1 MTDIE
6 RVAVLGAGNMGHGIT
21 EVVALGG
28 YDVTMR
34 DIEDDLIESG
44 SENIEWSVGKL
55 AENGVVDDPDDVLA
69 RIDTT
74 TDLAEAVDDADLVV
88 EAAPERMA
96 LKKEIYTELD
106 ELAPDEAI
114 LASNTSSLSITEIA
128 SATDRAERVVGTHYF
143 NPPVKMDLVE
153 VIYGEGTS
161 DATAET
167 AHDFVESL
175 GKTPIY
181 VQRDVQGFVVNS
193 VLGPFM
199 VEPAWMVSNDEATI
213 READAA
219 MVHRCG
225 YPMGPFELA
234 DLTGIDIG
242 YSVREEAGITNPPLI
257 EEKVE
262 AEELGRKTGK
272 GYYDYENGETSET
285 SQADGE
291 AVDGDGADYEAGD
304 GEGFDTL
311 RVEARMVNEAA
322 KLIGMD
328 VATPEAIDTGMRLGA
343 GFSEGPCRRADREG
357 LDTFL
362 DKLEALHETTGEERF
377 EPADYLVELVEN
389 GNTGQESGRG
399 FYEYENGEPVSG
411 GR

>member
-1 MTDIE
+1 MAETID

-21 EVVALGG
+21 EVVALAG

-34 DIEDDLIESG
+34 DVEQEFVDSGYED
-44 SENIEWSVGKL
+44 IEWSLDKL
-55 AENGVVDDPDDVLA
+55 AENGHVGDPADVLS

-74 TDLAEAVDDADLVV
+74 TDLEAAVGDADLVI
-88 EAAPERMA
+88 EAAPERMD
-96 LKKEIYTELD
+96 LKRDIYTDLD
-106 ELAPDEAI
+106 DLAPEEAI

-128 SATDRAERVVGTHYF
+128 SATDRQEQVVGTHYF

-153 VIYGEGTS
+153 VIYGEHTS
-161 DATAET
+161 DETAET

-181 VQRDVQGFVVNS
+181 VRKDVQGFVVNS

-219 MVHRCG
+219 MVHQRD

-262 AEELGRKTGK
+262 NEELGRKTGK
-272 GYYDYENGETSET
+272 GYYDYE
-285 SQADGE
+285 
-291 AVDGDGADYEAGD
+291 DGDGADYDEGD

-322 KLIGMD
+322 KLIGED
-328 VATPEAIDTGMRLGA
+328 VATPDAIDTGMRLGA

-357 LDTFL
+357 LDTML
-362 DKLEALHETTGEERF
+362 DKLETLYEETGEERF
-377 EPADYLVELVEN
+377 EPADYLVELVES
-389 GNTGQESGRG
+389 GNTGEERGAG
-399 FYEYENGEPVSG
+399 FYEYDATE

>member
-1 MTDIE
+1 MTTDIE

-21 EVVALGG
+21 EVVALAG
-28 YDVTMR
+28 YDVTMH
-34 DIEDDLIESG
+34 DVETEFVESG
-44 SENIEWSVGKL
+44 YETIEWSLDKL
-55 AENGVVDDPDDVLA
+55 AESGAVDDPEAVLGHIA
-69 RIDTT
+69 TT
-74 TDLAEAVDDADLVV
+74 TDLSEAVGDVDLVI
-88 EAAPERMA
+88 EAAPERMD
-96 LKKEIYTELD
+96 LKKEIYGDLD
-106 ELAPDEAI
+106 DLAPEDAI
-114 LASNTSSLSITEIA
+114 LASNTSSLSISEIA
-128 SATDRAERVVGTHYF
+128 SATDREGQVVGTHYF

-153 VIYGEGTS
+153 VIYGERTT
-161 DATAET
+161 DDTAET
-167 AHDFVESL
+167 AYEFVESL

-181 VQRDVQGFVVNS
+181 VRKDVQGFVVNS

-213 READAA
+213 RQADAA
-219 MVHRCG
+219 MVHGRG

-272 GYYDYENGETSET
+272 GYYDYENG
-285 SQADGE
+285 
-291 AVDGDGADYEAGD
+291 DGADYQDGD

-322 KLIGMD
+322 KLIGQD
-328 VATPEAIDTGMRLGA
+328 VATAEAIDTGMRLGA

-357 LDTFL
+357 LDTIL
-362 DKLEALHETTGEERF
+362 EKLEELHEATGEERF
-377 EPADYLVELVEN
+377 EPADYLVSLV
-389 GNTGQESGRG
+389 GSGHTGESAGRG
-399 FYEYENGEPVSG
+399 FYEYDEGESVVEG
-411 GR
+411 Q

>member
-1 MTDIE
+1 MTNDIE

-21 EVVALGG
+21 EVVALAG

-34 DIEDDLIESG
+34 DVEEEFIESG
-44 SENIEWSVGKL
+44 YENIEWSLDKL
-55 AENGVVDDPDDVLA
+55 AESGAVEDPDAVLSHIA
-69 RIDTT
+69 IT
-74 TDLAEAVDDADLVV
+74 TDLGEAVGDVDLVI
-88 EAAPERMA
+88 EAAPERMD
-96 LKKEIYTELD
+96 LKKDIYSDLD
-106 ELAPDEAI
+106 DLAPEEAI

-128 SATDRAERVVGTHYF
+128 SATDREAQVVGTHYF

-153 VIYGEGTS
+153 VIYGEHTS
-161 DATAET
+161 DETAEL

-181 VQRDVQGFVVNS
+181 VRKDVQGFVVNS

-213 READAA
+213 RQADAA
-219 MVHRCG
+219 MVHQRG

-234 DLTGIDIG
+234 DMTGIDIG
-242 YSVREEAGITNPPLI
+242 YSVREEANITNPPLI

-272 GYYDYENGETSET
+272 GYYDYEE
-285 SQADGE
+285 
-291 AVDGDGADYEAGD
+291 GDGADYAEGD
-304 GEGFDTL
+304 GEDFDTL

-322 KLIGMD
+322 KLIGND
-328 VATPEAIDTGMRLGA
+328 VATPDAIDTGMRLGA
-343 GFSEGPCRRADREG
+343 GFSEGPCRRADRDG
-357 LDTFL
+357 LDAVL
-362 DKLEALHETTGEERF
+362 DKLESLYEATGEERF
-377 EPADYLVELVEN
+377 EPADYLVELVES
-389 GNTGQESGRG
+389 GNTGEDAGTG
-399 FYEYENGEPVSG
+399 FYEYGSGEPTE